1 MVEIKNSQVYNLP
14 SALVASG
21 NAMRLEPQD
30 ITIKTVEQSLERC
43 KKLAANGGGTGHTN
57 FRTGIL
63 VSFDLKYPQYFT
75 KQLQRYHW
83 VQYVSSTSMMH
94 RITKMNFK
102 ECCNKYV
109 SKTTIELMNDLID
122 LYNRLSNSKDKLE
135 FFTRVQNEYLP
146 FLKAEYSQDC
156 DPFSDGTTRE
166 EVLYD
171 CFMRIMSNC
180 PMGAELWVHCT
191 TNYEQLATIYKQ
203 RKNHKLK
210 EDWGEFCKWI
220 ESLPYAKELII
231 CE

>member
-1 MVEIKNSQVYNLP
+1 MVEIRNTQIYNLKE
-14 SALVASG
+14 AVVASG
-21 NAMRLEPQD
+21 NAMRTELTPVNDE
-30 ITIKTVEQSLERC
+30 TFEVSLDRC
-43 KKLAANGGGTGHTN
+43 KKLAKNGGGSGHTN

-75 KQLQRYHW
+75 KQLQRYHY

-94 RITKMNFK
+94 RITKMDFSK
-102 ECCNKYV
+102 CCNKYV

-135 FFTRVQNEYLP
+135 FFARVQNEYLP

-156 DPFSDGTTRE
+156 DPFCEGTTRE

-180 PMGAELWVHCT
+180 PMGAELWVHCS

-203 RKNHKLK
+203 RRNHKLK